1 MIYREIEQ
9 SNTTPKAEF
18 WIVNLKL
25 GVSGFVTKDFLS
37 HGISIPI
44 WPSNKVTIL
53 YAKFNKKLVNMLCQN
68 CQIDQSATTVAD

>member
-1 MIYREIEQ
+1 M
-9 SNTTPKAEF
+9 PKAEF

-25 GVSGFVTKDFLS
+25 GVSDFVIQDFLS
-37 HGISIPI
+37 HGISNQI

-53 YAKFNKKLVNMLCQN
+53 YAKFKKKLVKML